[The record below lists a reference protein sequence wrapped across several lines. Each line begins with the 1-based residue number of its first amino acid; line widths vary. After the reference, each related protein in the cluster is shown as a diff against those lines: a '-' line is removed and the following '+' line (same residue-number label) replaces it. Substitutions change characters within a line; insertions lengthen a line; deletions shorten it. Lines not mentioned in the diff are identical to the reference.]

1 MRIIRQRRRLSVH
14 KIKRRRRWPAA
25 ADANLAVASGR
36 ADSDVCRCW
45 PVMADPVYNL
55 LIVLV
60 IVAAIVSILFYTTLT
75 ILPRVIL
82 VMGLL
87 ACIWSAVEGIWG
99 HDQIQ
104 DL

>member
-1 MRIIRQRRRLSVH
+1 MADASR
-14 KIKRRRRWPAA
+14 AA
-25 ADANLAVASGR
+25 ASGPVGS
-36 ADSDVCRCW
+36 AACHCW

-55 LIVLV
+55 LLALV

-87 ACIWSAVEGIWG
+87 ACIWGALEGIWG
-99 HDQIQ
+99 RDQ
-104 DL
+104 LESF